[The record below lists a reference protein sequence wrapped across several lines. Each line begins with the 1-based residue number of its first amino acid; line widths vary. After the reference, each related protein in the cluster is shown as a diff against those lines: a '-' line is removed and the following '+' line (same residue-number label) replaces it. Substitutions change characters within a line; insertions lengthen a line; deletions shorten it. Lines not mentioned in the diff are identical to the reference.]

1 MMAAQSAIGTAQS
14 SAFPPRVAS
23 TRPSTFVLDYC
34 RWQLTPLLTKS
45 TADESSGILQ
55 RHRRSVYLVLDD
67 DLEGAVPLRVHV
79 QVSPLAIRRVGRAA
93 APASAGLHSLCRS
106 VGVRFGRLKA
116 LQHRVFEACLRESHI
131 TDLHSSYSFLISAVY
146 PCNFFSLNWCSGCCG
161 NQPSVPIT
169 C

>member
-1 MMAAQSAIGTAQS
+1 M
-14 SAFPPRVAS
+14 
-23 TRPSTFVLDYC
+23 
-34 RWQLTPLLTKS
+34 
-45 TADESSGILQ
+45 
-55 RHRRSVYLVLDD
+55 LDD

-93 APASAGLHSLCRS
+93 APASAGFHSLCRS

-131 TDLHSSYSFLISAVY
+131 TDLHSSYYFLISAVY
-146 PCNFFSLNWCSGCCG
+146 LPMQFFFSLNRCLGCYG
-161 NQPSVPIT
+161 NQASAPIT

>member
-1 MMAAQSAIGTAQS
+1 M
-14 SAFPPRVAS
+14 
-23 TRPSTFVLDYC
+23 
-34 RWQLTPLLTKS
+34 
-45 TADESSGILQ
+45 
-55 RHRRSVYLVLDD
+55 LDD

-116 LQHRVFEACLRESHI
+116 LQHRVFEECLRESHI

>member
-1 MMAAQSAIGTAQS
+1 M
-14 SAFPPRVAS
+14 
-23 TRPSTFVLDYC
+23 
-34 RWQLTPLLTKS
+34 
-45 TADESSGILQ
+45 
-55 RHRRSVYLVLDD
+55 LDD

-146 PCNFFSLNWCSGCCG
+146 PWEKKLQFFFILNRCLGCYG
-161 NQPSVPIT
+161 NQAGAPIT